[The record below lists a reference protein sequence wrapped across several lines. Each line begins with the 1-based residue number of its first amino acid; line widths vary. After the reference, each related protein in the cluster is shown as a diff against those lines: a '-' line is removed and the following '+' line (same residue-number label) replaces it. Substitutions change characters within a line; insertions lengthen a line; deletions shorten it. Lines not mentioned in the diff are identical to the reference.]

1 MPRMER
7 DRILARIVE
16 LELILQAM
24 RSDDV
29 RETLQQALAD
39 CMKRL
44 AELNAQLGID
54 SQKPG

>member
-54 SQKPG
+54 SQRPG